1 MYRCVSVRFFHFATC
16 HISETRALTHEGAHP
31 HTSHACGHTRE
42 RTHGMETRTSN
53 LFIYFIPL
61 QHAPPRI
68 SNINT
73 GKLATTTHT
82 TIGESHELVFYTEEE
97 VFFRDLCAVQ
107 LLGNP
112 ASTDAVVVIRRL
124 CAKARLKEQTRLC
137 RRCGVSGTT
146 ANSDWWS
153 WPPRHLCYIKC
164 MRERNVVWLGVSHC
178 TLTASSSSLSW
189 PQALSRIT
197 RQPVSSFFLS
207 CFFSPF
213 NVFFSTLKAFVAAS
227 ASTLLSSILR
237 KFHFV
242 PPPQV
247 MSQHWAKR
255 VRKWQRRKTVIPFN
269 FLF

>member
-1 MYRCVSVRFFHFATC
+1 M
-16 HISETRALTHEGAHP
+16 RAHSRAHP
-31 HTSHACGHTRE
+31 RHGN
-42 RTHGMETRTSN
+42 THVE
-53 LFIYFIPL
+53 FIYLF
-61 QHAPPRI
+61 HSSSACPPRI

>member
-1 MYRCVSVRFFHFATC
+1 M
-16 HISETRALTHEGAHP
+16 RAHSRAHP
-31 HTSHACGHTRE
+31 RHGN
-42 RTHGMETRTSN
+42 THVE
-53 LFIYFIPL
+53 FIYLFHSSSACP
-61 QHAPPRI
+61 PPRI